1 MHLEDVKIKSAYW
14 WTLAVLFA
22 ITIVVMGGIF
32 KYTQDHGTY
41 YERHPEK
48 RIEMLHGAESPA

>member
-1 MHLEDVKIKSAYW
+1 MHLMDVRIKPVYW
-14 WTLAVLFA
+14 WALAVLVA
-22 ITIVVMGGIF
+22 ITIAVMGGIF

-48 RIEMLHGAESPA
+48 RIEMLHGAGSAE